1 MRRFF
6 LSSKAKIACFALAA
20 LLLGVVFAA
29 FSHNSSSFFTSI
41 VSAVFSPLEKTAS
54 SLSRHADSFAVSF
67 KSSSVYLEQ
76 IEQLEKQLNE
86 STQKLS
92 EYEKLKAKV
101 KDYENILGLKERNSD
116 FVFSYGTVISRNA
129 ADAGSSFVLD
139 VGRIDD
145 VSVNDPVL
153 CDGNVVGI
161 IKKVNTTTSVA
172 LSVLD
177 PRLSIGAYE
186 VSTGEKGFL
195 SGSAKLI
202 GDGLVRLSGLKSTT
216 AVVSGGIVITSGAGG
231 VFPPGIVIGTVVTV
245 ENDEAD
251 TSSYATV
258 KPACDIT
265 SLSGVF
271 VLTDFAG
278 QGEKDDFTVDLSG

>member
-1 MRRFF
+1 MCRFF
-6 LSSKAKIACFALAA
+6 LSSKVKIASLALAA

-29 FSHNSSSFFTSI
+29 FSHNSSSFFTSV
-41 VSAVFSPLEKTAS
+41 VSTLFSPLQKAAFS
-54 SLSRHADSFAVSF
+54 ISRHADSFTVSF
-67 KSSSVYLEQ
+67 KSSSSYLEQ
-76 IEQLEKQLNE
+76 IELLEKQLNE

-92 EYEKLKAKV
+92 EYENLKAKV
-101 KDYENILGLKERNSD
+101 KDYENILGLKKRNND
-116 FVFSYGTVISRNA
+116 FAFAYATVISRNA
-129 ADAGSSFVLD
+129 ADAGSSFVVD

-145 VSVNDPVL
+145 VSVNDPVV
-153 CDGNVVGI
+153 CDGNIVGI

-177 PRLSIGAYE
+177 PRLSIGAYD

-195 SGSAKLI
+195 SGSTKLI
-202 GDGLVRLSGLKSTT
+202 SDGLVRLSGLKSTT
-216 AVVSGGIVITSGAGG
+216 AVVSGGIVVTSGAGG

-258 KPACDIT
+258 KPACDAVN
-265 SLSGVF
+265 LSGVF

-278 QGEKDDFTVDLSG
+278 QGEKDDFTVD